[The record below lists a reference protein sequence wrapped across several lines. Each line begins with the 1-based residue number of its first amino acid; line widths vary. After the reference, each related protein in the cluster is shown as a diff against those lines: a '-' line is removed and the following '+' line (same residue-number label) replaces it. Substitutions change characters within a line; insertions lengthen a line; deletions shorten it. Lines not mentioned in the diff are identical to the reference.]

1 MAGQEGSGEKTEK
14 ATPRKLREARK
25 RGDIPKSRD
34 LGLAL
39 GMIAIAV
46 VLWQLVGSAPERLA
60 SLTDAVVASP
70 GRDFPEALRA
80 IGWEA
85 IRAALLLSL
94 LALAPIAL
102 VGLLVEFLQTGP
114 LLAFDKLQ
122 PKLSN
127 LDPVAGFKRMFGAD
141 SFVELLKAIAYTVLL
156 FGFAAYLV
164 AANLPEILQTTDSD
178 PATMLAAIVHLITL
192 LVGWTLGTFAFV
204 SILDTAYQHYSFAN
218 KMKMSRED
226 IKEEY
231 KNAEGD
237 PRMKG
242 ERRKLAKEWSRDGAK
257 NAAKKASVVVVN
269 PTHVSIA
276 LLYDAEKAPV
286 PTVTGRGLDELALD
300 MREEA
305 QAAGVP
311 VLRNEL
317 LARTLLRDTV
327 DGEVVPRALFDI
339 VAEVLLWAQRTRER
353 IERENLHG
361 RDFEHADELPV
372 PGEDLSAYPRSV
384 R

>member
-1 MAGQEGSGEKTEK
+1 MAQEGSGEKTEK

-60 SLTDAVVASP
+60 SLTEAVLASP

-80 IGWEA
+80 IGAEA
-85 IRAALLLSL
+85 VRALLLLSVI
-94 LALAPIAL
+94 ALVPIAF

-114 LLAFDKLQ
+114 LIALDKLQ

-156 FGFAAYLV
+156 FGFGGYLI
-164 AANLPEILQTTDSD
+164 AANLPDILLTAEAD
-178 PATMLAAIVHLITL
+178 PQAMLAALLHLVML
-192 LVGWTLGTFAFV
+192 LVGWTLGAFVFV
-204 SILDTAYQHYSFAN
+204 SILDTAYQHYSFAE

-226 IKEEY
+226 IKEEH

-242 ERRKLAKEWSRDGAK
+242 ERRKLAKEWSREGAK
-257 NAAKKASVVVVN
+257 GAARKSSVVVVN

-276 LLYDAEKAPV
+276 LLYDAETAPV
-286 PTVTGRGLDELALD
+286 PTIIGRGLDDLALD
-300 MREEA
+300 MREAARE
-305 QAAGVP
+305 AGVP

-317 LARTLLRDTV
+317 LARALLRDTV
-327 DGEVVPRALFDI
+327 DGDVVPRALFDI
-339 VAEVLLWAQRTRER
+339 VAEVLLWAQRSRER
-353 IERENLHG
+353 IERETRQG
-361 RDFEHADELPV
+361 RDHERGPELPV
-372 PGEDLSAYPRSV
+372 PGEDLTVYPYP
-384 R
+384 